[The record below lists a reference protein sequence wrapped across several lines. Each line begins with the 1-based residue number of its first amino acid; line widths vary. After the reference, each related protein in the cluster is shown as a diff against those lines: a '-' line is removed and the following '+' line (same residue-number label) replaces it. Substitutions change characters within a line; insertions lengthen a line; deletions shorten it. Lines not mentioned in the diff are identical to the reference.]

1 VIIVAKKDVSR
12 AHYMITGAQIRAAR
26 GLLKWTAKDLADHS
40 ATNRFTIQ
48 RLEQSDG
55 IPPSRSQT
63 LADIRRAFEEAGVE
77 FIGSPDDKPG
87 VRFK

>member
-1 VIIVAKKDVSR
+1 
-12 AHYMITGAQIRAAR
+12 MLTGAQIRAAR
-26 GLLKWTAKDLADHS
+26 GLLRWTAKDLADHS

-63 LADIRRAFEEAGVE
+63 LADIKRAFEDAGVE
-77 FIGSPDDKPG
+77 FIGAPENGAG
-87 VRFK
+87 VRFKPET